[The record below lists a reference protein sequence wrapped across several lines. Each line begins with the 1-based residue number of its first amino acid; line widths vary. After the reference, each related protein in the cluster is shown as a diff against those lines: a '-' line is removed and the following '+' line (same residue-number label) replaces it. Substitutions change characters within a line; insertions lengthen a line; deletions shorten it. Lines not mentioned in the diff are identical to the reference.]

1 MGLTLVGEKK
11 YTIDTTVRAFEY
23 FALSRSTYSR
33 LREDFELPCIAT
45 LTSLTSKIRSADD
58 PSFITNVFAKLPV
71 EQKTCFII
79 IDEVCKANASITEVF
94 YSVKQLIDQKRLQ
107 IQS

>member
-58 PSFITNVFAKLPV
+58 PSFMTNVFAKLPV

-79 IDEVCKANASITEVF
+79 IDEV
-94 YSVKQLIDQKRLQ
+94 YVKSMLQ
-107 IQS
+107 YHGGISFGKLMTKVQAGYI